1 MPVSITT
8 EPDGR
13 CAIRGEDGTR
23 LGPLYET
30 QDEAIQIAAA
40 LYGYLPP
47 CDLPRA
53 AADSRHAEI
62 RRLGRRMADIA
73 AERGACTFRDLQE
86 EGWDIERIGELSEA
100 ATAEAARIK
109 ALRAKG
115 GRAKGR
121 REGRAA

>member
-1 MPVSITT
+1 MPVQITT

-13 CAIRGEDGTR
+13 CAIRAEDGTR

-47 CDLPRA
+47 GNLPRA

-73 AERGACTFRDLQE
+73 AERGTCTFGDLQA
-86 EGWDIERIGELSEA
+86 EGWDIGQIGDLAEA
-100 ATAEAARIK
+100 ATAEAARIRM
-109 ALRAKG
+109 L
-115 GRAKGR
+115 